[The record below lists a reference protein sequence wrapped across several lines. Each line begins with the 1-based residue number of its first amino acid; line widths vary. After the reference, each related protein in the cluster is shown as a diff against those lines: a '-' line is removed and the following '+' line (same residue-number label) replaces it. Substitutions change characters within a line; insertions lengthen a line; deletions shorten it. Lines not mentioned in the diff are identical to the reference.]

1 MVSCTIYLCH
11 YVIISLYFLRTAL
24 YNNAHSWT
32 SYSGDGRCDSP
43 GKFCTYTLMETSE
56 NVILHSETVDKREVH
71 NKSPN
76 MECEAVHRALGYL
89 QGKVN
94 LVEVTTD
101 S

>member
-1 MVSCTIYLCH
+1 
-11 YVIISLYFLRTAL
+11 
-24 YNNAHSWT
+24 
-32 SYSGDGRCDSP
+32 
-43 GKFCTYTLMETSE
+43 METSE

-101 S
+101 SSTAVTNMLGMLLIVNNIFNACNSLQLMKILE